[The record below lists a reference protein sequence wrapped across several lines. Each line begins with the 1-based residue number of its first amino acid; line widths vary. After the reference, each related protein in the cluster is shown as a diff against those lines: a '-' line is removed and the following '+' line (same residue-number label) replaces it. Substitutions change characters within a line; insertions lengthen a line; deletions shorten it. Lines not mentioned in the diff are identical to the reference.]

1 MRDVKL
7 RRMLPTVRRYALDR
21 VPTLEDLRE
30 IVDAADIRGKALT
43 LVLVSSGRQ
52 VFSIAERAQYNAKQ
66 HRKGYAHLRCLR
78 TST

>member
-7 RRMLPTVRRYALDR
+7 RRMLRTVRRYALDR

-52 VFSIAERAQYNAKQ
+52 VFSIAERAQYNANPAQ
-66 HRKGYAHLRCLR
+66 
-78 TST
+78 